1 MSSTFQPASDE
12 ITRLR
17 EHAREASTHAYVP
30 YSNFRVGAAL
40 EFGDGTVVT
49 GCNVENASYGLT
61 VCAERTALV
70 RAIAEGRDTAD
81 VRRVAIH
88 VDGPEGQP
96 CGMCRQFM
104 SELVPN
110 ATIAFESHGTY
121 VECGA
126 GDLLPAAFVPGAL
139 DQA

>member
-1 MSSTFQPASDE
+1 MSSTFQPASE
-12 ITRLR
+12 VSKRLR

-30 YSNFRVGAAL
+30 YSGFHVGAAL
-40 EFGDGTVVT
+40 EFADGSVVT

-61 VCAERTALV
+61 VCGERTAIV
-70 RAIAEGRDTAD
+70 RAIAEGRDTRE
-81 VRRVAIH
+81 VRHVAIH

-110 ATIAFESHGTY
+110 ATIAFVSGGTY

-126 GDLLPAAFVPGAL
+126 FDLLPAAFVPSAL
-139 DQA
+139 DD